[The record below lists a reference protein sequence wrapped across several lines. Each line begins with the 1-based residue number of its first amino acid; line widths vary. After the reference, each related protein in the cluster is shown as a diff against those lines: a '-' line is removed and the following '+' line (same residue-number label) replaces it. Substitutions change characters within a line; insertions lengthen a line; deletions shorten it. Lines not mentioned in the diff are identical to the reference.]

1 MAGKKILVVED
12 ERVVA
17 RDIEKRLKK
26 LGYAIAASVST
37 GQDAIAAAAD
47 QHPDLILMDIR
58 LKGDM
63 DGVEAAEHIRSQQ
76 DIPVIY
82 LTAYADE
89 TTLQRAKITEPF
101 GYIIKPF
108 DEKDLHVAIEVA
120 LRRRLAELAVQ
131 VALEK
136 EKELSELKSRFWSM
150 VAHEFRNPMSVILSY
165 AQILETHGHE
175 LPESQKQEYLRTI
188 QRDIRAMDRLLTD
201 VLAISRV
208 EGDHLSFNPEVIDLT
223 QFCQDLVQE
232 MEFSWGRGHQIIF
245 TAQNECARSC
255 FDANLIWHI
264 LSNLLSNAIKYSPDE
279 STIYFNLTYHDRVA
293 IIQVKDSGIGIPLE
307 TQETMFEPFHRADNV
322 GDIAGTG
329 LGLTM
334 VKKCLDLHGGTIS
347 VSSQPGAGTT
357 FTVSIPASDRCNL
370 VNSRLKNRPS

>member
-37 GQDAIAAAAD
+37 GQDAIVAAAEH
-47 QHPDLILMDIR
+47 HPDLILMDIR

-63 DGVEAAEHIRSQQ
+63 DGVEAAEQIRSQQ
-76 DIPVIY
+76 DIPIIY

-175 LPESQKQEYLRTI
+175 LPDSQKQEYLRTI
-188 QRDIRAMDRLLTD
+188 QRDIRAMDRLLSD

-208 EGDHLSFNPEVIDLT
+208 EGDHLSFKPEVIDLAL
-223 QFCQDLVQE
+223 FCQDLVQE
-232 MEFSWGRGHQIIF
+232 MQFSWGRSHQIIF
-245 TAQNECARSC
+245 NAQNECDNPC
-255 FDANLIWHI
+255 FDANLLWHI
-264 LSNLLSNAIKYSPDE
+264 LSNLLANAMKYSPDG
-279 STIYFNLTYHDRVA
+279 STIYFNLTYHDEVA
-293 IIQVKDSGIGIPLE
+293 IIQIRDFGIGIPLE
-307 TQETMFEPFHRADNV
+307 AQESMFDPFYRADNV
-322 GDIAGTG
+322 GDISGTG

-334 VKKCLDLHGGTIS
+334 VKKCLDLHGGSIS
-347 VSSQPGAGTT
+347 VSSQLAVGTT
-357 FTVSIPASDRCNL
+357 FTVSIAASDRCSL
-370 VNSRLKNRPS
+370 VNSQSKNFPS